1 MFLILKHQQIHF
13 QMCLIP
19 FYFFFFFFLENGF
32 ELKILRKYERI
43 NSDVRMSR
51 EILFLRTILKPKT
64 K

>member
-19 FYFFFFFFLENGF
+19 FYFFFFFLENGF

>member
-1 MFLILKHQQIHF
+1 MFLILKHQQIYF

-19 FYFFFFFFLENGF
+19 FYFFFFLENGF